1 MKLRKL
7 NRIGCLLL
15 VAIMSVLF
23 VGKVSA
29 DTTTCEYESYYF
41 FSEINEKSTYVT
53 RTADNAWDRT
63 HVTYF
68 RIEEGY
74 SNLEREQI
82 TLSSSNLENFYTKL
96 LATEVS
102 GVEKPFSTEFGD
114 TSSKEYIENRTGNHI
129 VKYNIHGKWFEDG
142 KATTGSGFLSLIG
155 VSGGASTLAT
165 NSIIPT
171 STTIEMGTVIGSDN
185 VLSATIRRTISSSD
199 LDGVGDGFAV
209 SSGDYTAT
217 NAILTPGYYKLTYN
231 APCDDLTPK
240 TYNATITYY
249 YNDSDGKP
257 TDEKV
262 KFDNNEANPYTE
274 SGIKDGESRSITSPT
289 LTKNEYKCTPDKA
302 KVDFTI
308 NGSDY
313 NGKVYYTCKYTTNID
328 KEKYGGLQVGII
340 VAIAI
345 AALGYVVY
353 YFAFKKNNKVKN
365 EG

>member
-1 MKLRKL
+1 MKLKKL

-231 APCDDLTPK
+231 APCDDLAPK

-249 YNDSDGKP
+249 YKQSSMP
-257 TDEKV
+257 DEKV

-289 LTKNEYKCTPDKA
+289 KKGCTPDKS
-302 KVDFTI
+302 KVDFKI

-313 NGKVYYTCKYTTNID
+313 NGVVYYTCEDENIAAG
-328 KEKYGGLQVGII
+328 EKLGGLQVGIV